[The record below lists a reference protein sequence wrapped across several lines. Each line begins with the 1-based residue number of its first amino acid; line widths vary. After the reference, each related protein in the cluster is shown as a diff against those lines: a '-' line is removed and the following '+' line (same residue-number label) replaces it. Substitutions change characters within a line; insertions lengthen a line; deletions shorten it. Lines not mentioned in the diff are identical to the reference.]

1 MLPYNNNTEN
11 FLFDQLRDF
20 SLIYIEINSERVET
34 IWDNYQNFWQDYVQ
48 TNDFWAS
55 FHDIFFYKLM
65 KVILEQ

>member
-34 IWDNYQNFWQDYVQ
+34 IWDNYQNFWQDCVQ

-55 FHDIFFYKLM
+55 FHDILFFLQ
-65 KVILEQ
+65 INDGHP